1 MTVHSTALP
10 LSDHKPSY
18 NLVVRTART
27 WKISRALAAQVIARD
42 MACIYCRLVF
52 SAPFTSRATCPS
64 WEHIVNDVHLITLDN
79 VALCCGSCNSSKGK
93 KSLRE
98 WLQSGYCVRLRIT
111 EQSIAAVAKA
121 ALASNLRPAP
131 LSLG

>member
-1 MTVHSTALP
+1 MTVPGTVLP
-10 LSDHKPSY
+10 LSDHKASY
-18 NLVVRTART
+18 DLVVRTART
-27 WKISRALAAQVIARD
+27 WKISRALAEQVIARD

-64 WEHIVNDVHLITLDN
+64 WEHIVNDLNLITLDN
-79 VALCCGSCNSSKGK
+79 VALCCGRCNSSKRN

-98 WLQSGYCVRLRIT
+98 WLQSDYCLRLGIT

-121 ALASNLRPAP
+121 ALASNLCPAP